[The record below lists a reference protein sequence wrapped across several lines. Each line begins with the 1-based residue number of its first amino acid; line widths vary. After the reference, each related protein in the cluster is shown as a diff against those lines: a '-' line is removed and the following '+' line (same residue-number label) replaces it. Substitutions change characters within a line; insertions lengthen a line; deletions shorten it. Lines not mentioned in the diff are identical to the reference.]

1 MLHAH
6 RGVNEQKIIIHE
18 SSATEAISLK
28 LTPEEGYEISNR
40 WSGSTTPTVAWC
52 SNEDKSTLKLTAITG
67 LRRYFNYTEPSYS
80 QHIKKW
86 LNVHP
91 NQYQA
96 AKEVVEYFLCGIN
109 NVILTAE
116 MQSGKSGTARYVVH
130 SLLHHSGPSD
140 EWDARMVPERMYFIC
155 GMNDNDL
162 RRQAIKEFAGLI
174 PESNILFSKQLQR
187 GFPSSGALAPSL
199 VIVDESHYASNVNSL
214 VDKFMKSVDSSS
226 LILSVSATAMAE
238 LATSQSMGKA
248 MVYLKPGDNYY
259 SIRDIFRRGLVH
271 QAVNITTNQ
280 REFIDLVTEE
290 YDHQMDHSE
299 LKYNIVRIPS
309 QWYYQDLEDDIRSLG
324 LNIDFINHHTSS
336 ALTSPSSISS
346 SVSEED
352 DVWASA
358 PPLSPNTPNPQKA
371 DDFNDYISTA
381 PQRFTIIWIYGS
393 LRAGKQLNTTHIGFV
408 HDTAESAP
416 DTIAQSLLGR
426 ILGYNKRN
434 NHVKCFTDV
443 KSAKLMC
450 TWMSNVYDI
459 TKIPSGSRG
468 IVNGY
473 TDNIKKWQLHPPLAV
488 MLDMNTRSYF
498 RALKQK
504 HSNRYPYKQE
514 FIDAVIQAADG
525 ISKSEIEHIF
535 ETHEPGRCGGLMI
548 LIETN
553 AHRTFN
559 DYWDYNY
566 RSWLNQ
572 TPVRGFDVVA
582 PGKYYYLYAN
592 LNINSPEYGVVL
604 ITRKEYL
611 NSKPEAGYVRVK
623 QSSRFTAAQCY

>member
-6 RGVNEQKIIIHE
+6 RDFNEQKIIIHE
-18 SSATEAISLK
+18 SSTEVK
-28 LTPEEGYEISNR
+28 LTLTTEEGFEISNR
-40 WSGSTTPTVAWC
+40 WSGVTTPTLAW
-52 SNEDKSTLKLTAITG
+52 SIGEHAPTPVKLTSITG
-67 LRRYFNYTEPSYS
+67 LRKYFNYSEPSYS
-80 QHIKKW
+80 SHIKKW

-130 SLLHHSGPSD
+130 SLLHHSGPST
-140 EWDARMVPERMYFIC
+140 EWEARMVPDRMYFIC

-174 PESNILFSKQLQR
+174 PEKNILFSKQLQR
-187 GFPSSGALAPSL
+187 SQAPSRDAPSL

-271 QAVNITTNQ
+271 QAVNITTKQ

-290 YDHQMDHSE
+290 YEHQKDHNE

-309 QWYYQDLEDDIRSLG
+309 QWYYQDLEDDIKSLG

-336 ALTSPSSISS
+336 ALTSPSSLSS
-346 SVSEED
+346 SISEDEF
-352 DVWASA
+352 SGTCSS
-358 PPLSPNTPNPQKA
+358 PSPLTQKA
-371 DDFNDYISTA
+371 DDFNDYINDE
-381 PQRFTIIWIYGS
+381 PPRFTIIWIYGS

-468 IVNGY
+468 IINGY
-473 TDNIKKWQLHPPLAV
+473 TDNIKKWQLHPPMAV
-488 MLDMNTRSYF
+488 MLDTNTRSYF

-504 HSNRYPYKQE
+504 HSNRYPYKQD

-553 AHRTFN
+553 AYRTFN

-566 RSWLNQ
+566 RSWLSQ

-611 NSKPEAGYVRVK
+611 NSKPEVGYVRVK
-623 QSSRFTAAQCY
+623 QSSRFTAIKLS